1 MCCLFVCMY
10 VQEFFC
16 VCVFHVH
23 TMHDASLQ
31 LKSEQT
37 KCFTSDFPNKRAR
50 LLTGW
55 ARERV
60 RLRHGVK
67 KKPTKNYYS
76 QNATKSL
83 NQILVASLPPRNECE
98 LVNWSS
104 FVRHHFKCN
113 KTLMTLKLASA
124 SASSTFTCFC
134 FSDVLLLCYLLWQ
147 TECVCIHLHY
157 VFE

>member
-1 MCCLFVCMY
+1 MCKS
-10 VQEFFC
+10 FC
-16 VCVFHVH
+16 VCVCFMFTPC
-23 TMHDASLQ
+23 TMHRYNWKA
-31 LKSEQT
+31 
-37 KCFTSDFPNKRAR
+37 NKQNVSPAIFLIKEHVCSRDE
-50 LLTGW
+50 
-55 ARERV
+55 RERGRV
-60 RLRHGVK
+60 RLRHEVK